1 MEIVERVEKYIK
13 EMKTY
18 FILENLD
25 NLIKSGR
32 VSKTKGLIANVLNLK
47 PILGSDGDGNI
58 KLFENVRG
66 TKKAF
71 RRLVELIGETG
82 EKLEEKILAISHA
95 NALEKAEDLK
105 REIQKRYKF
114 KDIILVKQGGLTTA
128 YANEGGII
136 LVF

>member
-1 MEIVERVEKYIK
+1 M
-13 EMKTY
+13 
-18 FILENLD
+18 
-25 NLIKSGR
+25 
-32 VSKTKGLIANVLNLK
+32 
-47 PILGSDGDGNI
+47 GSDGDGNI

-95 NALEKAEDLK
+95 NALEKAEELK
-105 REIQKRYKF
+105 MKYKKGYKF
-114 KDIILVKQGGLTTA
+114 KDIILVKQGGLSTA

-136 LVF
+136 IVF